1 MTDER
6 LQQELNAIRADV
18 TKLGEDMTELT
29 RVIRALGEERVRDAR
44 DSVEEGIDI
53 ADEELRRRVEAA
65 RKQSR
70 KASEE
75 IEKAIVQHPLGSL
88 LGAFSIGVVVA
99 QLLNPGGRR

>member
-1 MTDER
+1 MTNDR
-6 LQQELNAIRADV
+6 LQQEIEAIRADV
-18 TKLGEDMTELT
+18 AKLGEDMGELT
-29 RVIRALGEERVRDAR
+29 RVIHALGEERIKDVR
-44 DSVEEGIDI
+44 DSVEESVDT

-65 RKQSR
+65 REQSR
-70 KASEE
+70 QATEE